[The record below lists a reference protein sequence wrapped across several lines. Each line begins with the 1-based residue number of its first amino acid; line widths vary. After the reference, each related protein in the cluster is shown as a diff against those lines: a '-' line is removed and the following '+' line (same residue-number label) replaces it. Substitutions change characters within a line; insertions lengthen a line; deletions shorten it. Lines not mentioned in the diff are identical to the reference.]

1 MKIKLFILLTFILTN
16 AVGQTTLSFHPK
28 FGRKSIELNQKIA
41 INANESIVFE
51 TIKCYISSLKID
63 HTLQSNPAF
72 LFDLENQKE
81 LVIPSTT
88 SFKSFS
94 FVIGLDSAMHV
105 SEDYTGDLDPI
116 LGMYWAWNTGYTNFK
131 ISGKRVVLGQQDQ
144 PFEYHIGGFQKP
156 FETQQE
162 KIIQSNFTAQ
172 IKLDIQLLPLYE
184 YMCKTQLYS
193 LLIPGKEAK
202 EIAALIPSLF
212 QLQQSNE

>member
-1 MKIKLFILLTFILTN
+1 MKIKLFIFLTFILSN

-28 FGRKSIELNQKIA
+28 FGGKSIELNQKIT

-63 HTLQSNPAF
+63 NAQQTNPVF

-81 LVIPSTT
+81 LIIQSST
-88 SFKSFS
+88 SFNSLSFA
-94 FVIGLDSAMHV
+94 IGLDSATHV
-105 SEDYTGDLDPI
+105 SENYTGDLDPI

-131 ISGKRVVLGQQDQ
+131 ISGKKIVSGQQDQ
-144 PFEYHIGGFQKP
+144 PFELHVGGFQKP
-156 FETQQE
+156 FATQQE
-162 KIIQSNFTAQ
+162 KTIQSNFTEQ

-184 YMCKTQLYS
+184 YMIKTNIYS
-193 LLIPGKEAK
+193 LLVPGKEAK
-202 EIAALIPSLF
+202 AIAAILPSLF